1 MNSLTLVSISLCLAF
16 LNTIIIHLIK
26 TKFPKYYFSLGQ
38 LVVTDQEDIS
48 FPGLLTKFCP
58 PIFIS
63 IFIGFFFNLQ
73 GMEITILFGF
83 FSSFLVIW
91 PVILNG
97 DELLSWEAKK
107 KIKVLYLIYFFY
119 ILSYISFS
127 LLGFLIGKSLKGVRV
142 TNIASSLIDAYTN
155 WLPFVQNIVTNI
167 ISGIVVAIIAGIFT
181 STFRFLLRK
190 LNKNLI
196 EEKNKA
202 INGK

>member
-1 MNSLTLVSISLCLAF
+1 
-16 LNTIIIHLIK
+16 
-26 TKFPKYYFSLGQ
+26 
-38 LVVTDQEDIS
+38 
-48 FPGLLTKFCP
+48 
-58 PIFIS
+58 
-63 IFIGFFFNLQ
+63 
-73 GMEITILFGF
+73 MEITILFGF

>member
-1 MNSLTLVSISLCLAF
+1 MYSLTLVSISLCLAF

-58 PIFIS
+58 PVFMS

-107 KIKVLYLIYFFY
+107 KIKVLYLIYFFNSY
-119 ILSYISFS
+119 YSEIRLRRKRAGTCHLRPRTLSV
-127 LLGFLIGKSLKGVRV
+127 KSVL
-142 TNIASSLIDAYTN
+142 
-155 WLPFVQNIVTNI
+155 FIV
-167 ISGIVVAIIAGIFT
+167 S
-181 STFRFLLRK
+181 
-190 LNKNLI
+190 
-196 EEKNKA
+196 
-202 INGK
+202 